1 MKVLIVEDEKKI
13 ASFIKRGL
21 SEEGYSVDIAYDGL
35 EGLDKAMS
43 SVYDIVIIDIML
55 PKMDGIE
62 LCSYLRK
69 KGFNNP
75 ILILTARDRVEDKVK
90 GLDSGANDYLTKPF
104 AFEELLARL
113 RALTRKSNN
122 QAKTNI
128 KIADLEIDLISHKV
142 KRGGKEIPLTVKE
155 FALLEFLAYRAGS
168 IVTRNM
174 ISEHVWD
181 INFDTGTNVI
191 DVYVNYLRK
200 KIDSNSDKKLIHTIR
215 GRGYMLKEED

>member
-21 SEEGYSVDIAYDGL
+21 NEEGYSVDMAYDGL

>member
-215 GRGYMLKEED
+215 GRGYMLNEED